1 MAGGWGAGLTDS
13 ILIAAFGG
21 FLGWT
26 CDGLAMGGP
35 SLETDIKE

>member
-1 MAGGWGAGLTDS
+1 MAGGWGGAGLTDS
-13 ILIAAFGG
+13 ILIAAEGG

-26 CDGLAMGGP
+26 CDGGGP